1 MPTRP
6 ASANHPMAR
15 REMVGM
21 TSPQTFQLPRYQ
33 PGRKLRRR
41 PGIARRRIAAA
52 KPTTRGPIPVGL
64 SVIAGLLEADDVAR
78 RLAVLHRR
86 VSAYEDHDGFTNER
100 AGRKAEAST
109 FAIEERLDRADDDV
123 GHLAPEVARVV
134 ASGRARGRE
143 SGLDAGGTRAHA
155 PAAYPRQHGPV
166 AIRPGDDLSPVRC
179 RTHRRRAR
187 RNPIAHPVD
196 VARAIP
202 SRFQRKATHDFLAGV
217 HVNERALASG
227 TRIEHR
233 DSHEI
238 PHRLSV
244 VPRQRD
250 RRRVRWAHDEA
261 AARDRR
267 ERRRSIAVRDR
278 GIDAL
283 AALVSGQFPDSP
295 LGACPRHLE
304 SLRSEQRE
312 LGDETVEP
320 AKPGCGGGGEDR
332 DGAPTCEGSLH
343 ASCSSGCEVVPTRRR
358 IARCASNTRAVDIA
372 TSAMSHADE
381 TTAAWP
387 SLTKTPTR
395 AVARARL
402 R

>member
-33 PGRKLRRR
+33 PGRELRRR

-52 KPTTRGPIPVGL
+52 KPTKRGPIPVGL

-100 AGRKAEAST
+100 AGREAEAST

-143 SGLDAGGTRAHA
+143 SGLGAGGTRAHA
-155 PAAYPRQHGPV
+155 PAGYRRQHGPV
-166 AIRPGDDLSPVRC
+166 AIR
-179 RTHRRRAR
+179 
-187 RNPIAHPVD
+187 PVD

-202 SRFQRKATHDFLAGV
+202 SRLQRKATHDFLARV

-233 DSHEI
+233 DPHEI

-250 RRRVRWAHDEA
+250 CRRVRWAHDEA

-283 AALVSGQFPDSP
+283 AALVSGQLPDSA
-295 LGACPRHLE
+295 LGACSRRLE

-395 AVARARL
+395 
-402 R
+402 